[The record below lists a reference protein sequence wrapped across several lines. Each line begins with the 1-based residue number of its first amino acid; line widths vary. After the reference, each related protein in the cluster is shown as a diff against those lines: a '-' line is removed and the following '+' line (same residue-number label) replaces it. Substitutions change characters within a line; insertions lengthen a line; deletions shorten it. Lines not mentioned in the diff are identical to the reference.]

1 MHSITGFGGLC
12 ASADTGACA
21 VAKMKMD
28 NICNIMDLNLFDIKD
43 RVAVMTG
50 ACGVLGT
57 TIVKYFA
64 SQGVKMVLL
73 DLERASELGE
83 KIVSEIKADGGEA
96 CFLATDVLDKAVLED
111 NFNRI
116 MSMYGGIDILLNA
129 AGGNMASAT
138 VPPDKSIFDLDVEA
152 VKKVTELNLFGTI
165 IPTMVFAKAMVE
177 KKKGSIINFASE
189 SALRPLTRVAGYG
202 VAKAAVANWT
212 KWLCAEL
219 ATKFGEG
226 LRVNAIAP
234 GFLLTNQNRTLL
246 TNPDGSLTPRSHTIL
261 AHTPIG
267 RFLEPEE
274 LLGTLHWL
282 ASDASKAVTG
292 TVAVVD
298 GGFDAFSI

>member
-1 MHSITGFGGLC
+1 
-12 ASADTGACA
+12 
-21 VAKMKMD
+21 MKPDFEEMF
-28 NICNIMDLNLFDIKD
+28 DLKGK
-43 RVAVMTG
+43 VVVMTG
-50 ACGVLGT
+50 ACGVLGS

-64 SQGVKMVLL
+64 SCGCKVVLL
-73 DLERASELGE
+73 DLDRTAE
-83 KIVSEIKADGGEA
+83 KGATLVTEIEAAGGEA
-96 CFLATDVLDKAVLED
+96 IFLPTNVLDKTVLEAD
-111 NFNRI
+111 YEAI
-116 MSMYGGIDILLNA
+116 IGKYGTIDVLLNA
-129 AGGNMASAT
+129 AGGNMAAAT
-138 VPPDKSIFDLDVEA
+138 VPPDKTIFDLDVEA

-212 KWLCAEL
+212 KYLCAEL
-219 ATKFGEG
+219 AIKFGEG

-246 TNPDGSLTPRSHTIL
+246 TNPDGSLTPRSHSIL
-261 AHTPIG
+261 NHTPVG
-267 RFLEPEE
+267 RFIEPEE

-282 ASDASKAVTG
+282 ASDASSAVTG
-292 TVAVVD
+292 TVAVID